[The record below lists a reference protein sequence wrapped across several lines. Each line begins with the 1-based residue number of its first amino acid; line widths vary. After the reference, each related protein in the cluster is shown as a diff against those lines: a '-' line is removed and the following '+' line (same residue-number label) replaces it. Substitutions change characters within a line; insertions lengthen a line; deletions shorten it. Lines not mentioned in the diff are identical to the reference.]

1 MASSPDSS
9 KLGASLIPKL
19 SRLQPNEISNA
30 MQGSGQLSGILFFVN
45 YEDIVNTTMVE
56 KFRDTIYI
64 MVYITA
70 LDKL

>member
-30 MQGSGQLSGILFFVN
+30 MQGSGQLSGILVFVN
-45 YEDIVNTTMVE
+45 YVFNEGTVNVTIIE
-56 KFRDTIYI
+56 KFGDTI
-64 MVYITA
+64 
-70 LDKL
+70 